1 MIRRAVLKCSTAAGV
16 AGVRVVAW
24 LGGRR
29 LALGVP
35 QGVRRTRVPD
45 QHCSLLDGVVT
56 LLVAR
61 AWIDG
66 VAVVEALADGVTLDQ
81 LDTHGGDVE
90 GVQVTLWSDGGR
102 SWYC

>member
-1 MIRRAVLKCSTAAGV
+1 M
-16 AGVRVVAW
+16 
-24 LGGRR
+24 
-29 LALGVP
+29 
-35 QGVRRTRVPD
+35 RRTRVPD

-90 GVQVTLWSDGGR
+90 GVKVTLWSDRGR
-102 SWYC
+102 SWYG